1 MAGTISSAGIG
12 AGIDGNSIIS
22 QLTALQRSQPL
33 QRLKDAASSLDTQ
46 ISTVGTLKSLMSTL
60 QDAARKVTD
69 KGAWQLATATSS
81 NTAVAVKVTGAAL
94 PSSSTIE
101 VSKLARAQ
109 SLTSQVFSVPSGAT
123 DAVFNTGGGNINL
136 QITSQA
142 DATKTAGISIT
153 PGMTLTQVAEAINK
167 QSGTT
172 GVTASVITDAK
183 GQRLSMSAKNSGESN
198 GFTLSGSD
206 PAVRAALGVDASG
219 VPSGSGSTAAVA
231 LTGQN
236 AVATVNGVEVQSATN
251 EFKKTLPGL
260 SFTVSQVTQA
270 GAPALVTVA
279 ADTDGMKKNLQ
290 AFIDAYNALN
300 AKLADVTKYDAES
313 KTRGVMQGDSSIVSI
328 TSELRATLS
337 SNLGGI
343 NLSDLGIQM
352 GKGGQLSFGTSAT
365 DKAKLE
371 AALQDPDKMT
381 QVLSAEGTDGQPN
394 SKGLA
399 MRVKEFTDKMLAFQ
413 TGTFDTK
420 TDSLRKA
427 KQDNAKQQDRVN
439 DRADQYEA
447 RLRAQYA
454 SLDKRM
460 GSMSGLSAYLAN
472 QVSQWNK

>member
-101 VSKLARAQ
+101 VSQLARAQ
-109 SLTSQVFSVPSGAT
+109 TLASAQFSVASGAAAAKFGVAGKLVLTSSSDSSKIA
-123 DAVFNTGGGNINL
+123 AIE
-136 QITSQA
+136 ITA
-142 DATKTAGISIT
+142 D
-153 PGMTLTQVAEAINK
+153 MTLTQVAEAINK
-167 QSGTT
+167 QSSVT
-172 GVTASVITDAK
+172 GVTASVIKDAN
-183 GQRLSMSAKNSGESN
+183 GERLSMNAKNSGAAN
-198 GFTLSGSD
+198 GFTVIGDSVHPTSPEVLT
-206 PAVRAALGVDASG
+206 ALGLDASG
-219 VPSGSGSTAAVA
+219 DPRVSAPPAATDAV
-231 LTGQN
+231 LQQGLN
-236 AVATVNGVEVQSATN
+236 AKAKVNGIDVESATN
-251 EFKKTLPGL
+251 EFKQTLPGL

-352 GKGGQLSFGTSAT
+352 GKGG
-365 DKAKLE
+365 
-371 AALQDPDKMT
+371 AAVVRHLC
-381 QVLSAEGTDGQPN
+381 DGQ
-394 SKGLA
+394 G
-399 MRVKEFTDKMLAFQ
+399 Q
-413 TGTFDTK
+413 TG
-420 TDSLRKA
+420 SC
-427 KQDNAKQQDRVN
+427 V
-439 DRADQYEA
+439 A
-447 RLRAQYA
+447 RP
-454 SLDKRM
+454 
-460 GSMSGLSAYLAN
+460 
-472 QVSQWNK
+472 

>member
-81 NTAVAVKVTGAAL
+81 NTAVAVKVTGAAM
-94 PSSSTIE
+94 PSSSEIT
-101 VSKLARAQ
+101 VSQLARAQ
-109 SLTSQVFSVPSGAT
+109 SVASANFAVASGAT
-123 DAVFNTGGGNINL
+123 AATFGADGKLTIASSSDPANKKATID
-136 QITSQA
+136 ITA
-142 DATKTAGISIT
+142 N
-153 PGMTLTQVAEAINK
+153 MTLSQVADAINK
-167 QSGTT
+167 QSSST
-172 GVTASVITDAK
+172 GVTASVLKDAN
-183 GQRLSMSAKNSGESN
+183 GERLMMRAKESGAAN
-198 GFTLSGSD
+198 GFTISGD
-206 PAVRAALGVDASG
+206 AAVTDALGITGAS
-219 VPSGSGSTAAVA
+219 PSAVLQA
-231 LTGQN
+231 GQN
-236 AVATVNGVEVQSATN
+236 AKAQVNGIDVESATN
-251 EFKKTLPGL
+251 EFKQTLPGL

-381 QVLSAEGTDGQPN
+381 QVLSAEGTDSQPN